1 MKMFG
6 CISVHRPD
14 KSCEDIPCKKGRGV
28 RNPLMSKNGDDEWD
42 SQRDR
47 KGDGQYSIGG
57 VALPFCP
64 LSWRVHHNFDG
75 DGYKRCSEQDF

>member
-1 MKMFG
+1 MYIHWQKNLFGQKYRLHNVRTSSVKMKMCG

-14 KSCEDIPCKKGRGV
+14 KSCEDIPLQKSRGV

-47 KGDGQYSIGG
+47 KGDGQ
-57 VALPFCP
+57 
-64 LSWRVHHNFDG
+64 
-75 DGYKRCSEQDF
+75 